1 MKKKSI
7 FAFVIYAVVIIA
19 VISLLASSM
28 NSANS
33 QQKEISIE
41 ELWTKMENGEI
52 YSAYYDRNDGS
63 ILAVEKSDNEEMD
76 ADKTDRISS
85 RYDFRADYINTDEAI
100 TQFQN
105 IASENGVKYGF
116 VPVAQTSIFE
126 LLLPYLIML
135 VIFGVIMYFI
145 YQQTQGANSKAA
157 QFSRANARMYA
168 DREG

>member
-41 ELWTKMENGEI
+41 ELWTKIENGEI
-52 YSAYYDRNDGS
+52 YSAYYNRNDGS
-63 ILAVEKSDNEEMD
+63 ILAVEKSDNADMD
-76 ADKTDRISS
+76 ADKTDKISN

-100 TQFQN
+100 KEFQD
-105 IASENGVKYGF
+105 IARANGVKYGF

-126 LLLPYLIML
+126 LAAALSYNAGYIRRYNVFYLSADS
-135 VIFGVIMYFI
+135 GR
-145 YQQTQGANSKAA
+145 QQQGGAVQPS
-157 QFSRANARMYA
+157 QCPHVF
-168 DREG
+168 